1 MQAVYTSGECE
12 SKGNDV
18 RKIQIT
24 ARRVSDKTVIITVQ
38 DGQGSSSTSIT
49 CGHAQQVADAINDAF
64 ESLQTPGIG
73 RAN

>member
-1 MQAVYTSGECE
+1 MPAIYTSSEFE
-12 SKGNDV
+12 SKENDV

-64 ESLQTPGIG
+64 ESLQTLGIG